1 VAYFLEQQR
10 FRQFWIY
17 LVIAIPV
24 VVTWWGFLEQIIL
37 GRSWGDRPVPN
48 WVVILV
54 WLVFG
59 LGFPWFFWSLRMT
72 TRVDASGIEVRWW
85 PVRAGVT
92 LAYTEVERHEVIL
105 YRAIREFGGW
115 GIRWG
120 GNNRRA
126 YNVSGSQGVEF
137 FLSDGRSI
145 VIGSERAEE
154 FDIAISVGEAD
165 AARGR

>member
-1 VAYFLEQQR
+1 MAYFLEEQR

-17 LVIAIPV
+17 LIIAIPV
-24 VVTWWGFLEQIIL
+24 VVTWWGFLEQIVL
-37 GRSWGDRPVPN
+37 GRSWGDRPAPN

-59 LGFPWFFWSLRMT
+59 IGFPWFFWSLRMT
-72 TRVDASGIEVRWW
+72 TRVDASGIEVRWR

-92 LAYTEVERHEVIL
+92 LAYGEVERHEVIS

-115 GIRWG
+115 GVRWG
-120 GNNRRA
+120 GGNRRA
-126 YNVSGSQGVEF
+126 YNVSGNQGVEL
-137 FLSDGRSI
+137 FLGDGRSI
-145 VIGSERAEE
+145 VVGSERAEE
-154 FDIAISVGEAD
+154 LDIAISVGEAD